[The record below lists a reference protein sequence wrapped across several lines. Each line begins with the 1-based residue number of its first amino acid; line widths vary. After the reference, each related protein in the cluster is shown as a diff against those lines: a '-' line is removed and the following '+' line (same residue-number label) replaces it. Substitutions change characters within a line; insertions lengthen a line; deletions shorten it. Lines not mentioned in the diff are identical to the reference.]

1 MHRSHLKRIAQTSKR
16 VEDFL
21 KYKKQRNIVSNLN
34 RKCKETYFNKIET
47 SDNIGNKTLWDI
59 CKPYLSDKYRN
70 VGESVQLLENDDVIT
85 EDLKI
90 ATTFNKYFIN
100 ITSTLSIPK
109 WDQGLNI
116 LSYDPV
122 LNAIEKYK
130 YHPSVIKIKWFHQC
144 R

>member
-1 MHRSHLKRIAQTSKR
+1 M
-16 VEDFL
+16 
-21 KYKKQRNIVSNLN
+21 
-34 RKCKETYFNKIET
+34 
-47 SDNIGNKTLWDI
+47 
-59 CKPYLSDKYRN
+59 
-70 VGESVQLLENDDVIT
+70 GESVQLLENDDVIT

-130 YHPSVIKIKWFHQC
+130 FHPSVIKIKSHFGTVSEKFELSHVLPEVTMKNVMSLNKK
-144 R
+144 